1 MGVEAN
7 SKVGTAHLKRNAYL
21 YIRQSTPRQVL
32 EHAESTKR
40 QYGLRQRAI
49 ALGWSPEQ
57 IIVIDSDQGHSGVSA
72 ADREGFQR
80 LVTEVSLQKAG
91 IVLGLEVSR
100 LARNCADWY
109 RLLEICALM
118 DTLLLD
124 EDGLYNPSYFN
135 DRLVLGLKGTMSE
148 AEVHVLQARM
158 RGGVLNKAKRGELA
172 IPLPVGFVYNDQG
185 QVILDPDEQVQQSVR
200 LLFATFRR
208 TGSVVATA
216 RAFRQEGLKFPV
228 RPSRGP
234 RHGELVWGQLTTYR
248 ACYILQNPRYTGTF
262 VYGRYRTRKKVDG
275 IGRTMTRL
283 PREEWHTFLPN
294 AHAGYIEWDDYE
306 ENLRRIRENAGSYS
320 RERRVPAREGPA
332 LLQGLVRCG
341 VCGLPMRIFYR
352 SRRQGLL
359 PDYVCAEDIRHGGK
373 KCQQIPGAGID
384 EAIGQLLV
392 EVVSPLA
399 LEVALTVQQEIQSR
413 LEEADR
419 LRRTQVERARY
430 EANLAQRR
438 YMKVDPDNRLVA
450 DALEADWNQKLRVL
464 AEAQQEYERQCRADS
479 EALDA
484 EKRSQILALAT
495 DFPRLW
501 RDPNTP
507 DRERKRMARLI
518 LEDVTLI
525 KDRQITVHIR
535 FKGGVVKTLQL
546 PIPLNAP
553 QRRATNP
560 PVVAEVDQLLND
572 HAWVKGASILNQR
585 GFRTGE
591 GNSFDASRVKTI
603 ASHYGLRSHYDR
615 LRTRGLLTISEI
627 ARLLGITKK
636 EVRKRRNQGLIVGHP
651 SNDHREYL
659 YERPMLPI
667 QEPAGSVRAHEVQYE
682 A

>member
-1 MGVEAN
+1 M
-7 SKVGTAHLKRNAYL
+7 
-21 YIRQSTPRQVL
+21 
-32 EHAESTKR
+32 
-40 QYGLRQRAI
+40 
-49 ALGWSPEQ
+49 
-57 IIVIDSDQGHSGVSA
+57 IDSDQGHSGVSA

-91 IVLGLEVSR
+91 IILGLEVSR

-124 EDGLYNPSYFN
+124 EDGLYNPSHFN
-135 DRLVLGLKGTMSE
+135 DRLLLGLKGTMSE

-228 RPSRGP
+228 RPSREP
-234 RHGELVWGQLTTYR
+234 RHGGLVWGQLTTYR
-248 ACYILQNPRYTGTF
+248 ACNILQNPRYTGAF
-262 VYGRYRTRKKVDG
+262 VYGRYRTRRKVDG

-283 PREEWHTFLPN
+283 PKEEWHTFLPN

-320 RERRVPAREGPA
+320 RERRFPAREGPA

-341 VCGLPMRIFYR
+341 VCGLPMGVFYR

-359 PDYVCAEDIRHGGK
+359 PDYVCAEHIRHGGK

-438 YMKVDPDNRLVA
+438 YMKV
-450 DALEADWNQKLRVL
+450 
-464 AEAQQEYERQCRADS
+464 
-479 EALDA
+479 
-484 EKRSQILALAT
+484 T
-495 DFPRLW
+495 
-501 RDPNTP
+501 
-507 DRERKRMARLI
+507 
-518 LEDVTLI
+518 
-525 KDRQITVHIR
+525 
-535 FKGGVVKTLQL
+535 
-546 PIPLNAP
+546 
-553 QRRATNP
+553 
-560 PVVAEVDQLLND
+560 
-572 HAWVKGASILNQR
+572 
-585 GFRTGE
+585 RT
-591 GNSFDASRVKTI
+591 I
-603 ASHYGLRSHYDR
+603 
-615 LRTRGLLTISEI
+615 
-627 ARLLGITKK
+627 
-636 EVRKRRNQGLIVGHP
+636 
-651 SNDHREYL
+651 
-659 YERPMLPI
+659 
-667 QEPAGSVRAHEVQYE
+667 GS
-682 A
+682 

>member
-1 MGVEAN
+1 MGV
-7 SKVGTAHLKRNAYL
+7 
-21 YIRQSTPRQVL
+21 
-32 EHAESTKR
+32 
-40 QYGLRQRAI
+40 
-49 ALGWSPEQ
+49 
-57 IIVIDSDQGHSGVSA
+57 
-72 ADREGFQR
+72 
-80 LVTEVSLQKAG
+80 
-91 IVLGLEVSR
+91 
-100 LARNCADWY
+100 
-109 RLLEICALM
+109 
-118 DTLLLD
+118 
-124 EDGLYNPSYFN
+124 
-135 DRLVLGLKGTMSE
+135 
-148 AEVHVLQARM
+148 
-158 RGGVLNKAKRGELA
+158 
-172 IPLPVGFVYNDQG
+172 
-185 QVILDPDEQVQQSVR
+185 
-200 LLFATFRR
+200 
-208 TGSVVATA
+208 
-216 RAFRQEGLKFPV
+216 
-228 RPSRGP
+228 
-234 RHGELVWGQLTTYR
+234 
-248 ACYILQNPRYTGTF
+248 
-262 VYGRYRTRKKVDG
+262 
-275 IGRTMTRL
+275 
-283 PREEWHTFLPN
+283 
-294 AHAGYIEWDDYE
+294 
-306 ENLRRIRENAGSYS
+306 
-320 RERRVPAREGPA
+320 
-332 LLQGLVRCG
+332 
-341 VCGLPMRIFYR
+341 FYR

-359 PDYVCAEDIRHGGK
+359 PDYVCAEHIRHGGK

-464 AEAQQEYERQCRADS
+464 AEAQQEYERQRRADS

-560 PVVAEVDQLLND
+560 SVVAEVNQLLND
-572 HAWVKGASILNQR
+572 HAWVKVASILNER

-591 GNSFDASRVKTI
+591 GNSFDAPRVKSI
-603 ASHYGLRSHYDR
+603 AAHYGLGSHYDR

-636 EVRKRRNQGLIVGHP
+636 EVRKRRNHGLIVGHP